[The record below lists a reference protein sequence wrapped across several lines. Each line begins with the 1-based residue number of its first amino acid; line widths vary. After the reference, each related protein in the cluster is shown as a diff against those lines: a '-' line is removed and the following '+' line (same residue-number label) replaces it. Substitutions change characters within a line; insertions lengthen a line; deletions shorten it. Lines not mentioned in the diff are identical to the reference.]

1 MRCSGSSGAVL
12 ALLALATPAVSQIR
26 PMPGAFDPRIQSV
39 TWSRDEVVRIVVPT
53 TAQTTIEL
61 GRGETVGSVALGDS
75 ASWQVTVGKD
85 GESLFVRPLR
95 ANAVTSMTVRSD
107 RRSYTIE
114 LEAGDDR
121 RAAYVVRYVYPSD
134 FHEASPGQS
143 PPGAASAVARYRLK
157 GAASL
162 RPQSIADDGERTY
175 IRWGEEQ
182 PLPAVFASDAT
193 GRELTIDGQM
203 RGEYYT
209 IDRVWPRLVFRI
221 DKLQATAER
230 QKDSKP

>member
-1 MRCSGSSGAVL
+1 MTGMGKF
-12 ALLALATPAVSQIR
+12 ALMPAALALAAPAVAQIR
-26 PMPGAFDPRIQSV
+26 PIPGSFDPRIQSV
-39 TWSRDEVVRIVVPT
+39 TWSQDEVVRIVVPT

-75 ASWQVTVGKD
+75 ASWRVTVGKD

-95 ANAVTSMTVRSD
+95 TNAVTSMTVRSD

-121 RAAYVVRYVYPSD
+121 RAAYVVRYVYPAD

-143 PPGAASAVARYRLK
+143 PPGAATAVPRYRLK

-175 IRWGEEQ
+175 IRWGDEQ
-182 PLPAVFASDAT
+182 PLPAVFAKDAT
-193 GRELTIDGQM
+193 GRELTVDGQM
-203 RGEYYT
+203 RGEYFT

-221 DKLQATAER
+221 DRLEATAER
-230 QKDSKP
+230 QKDGRP